1 MVATQSDPYD
11 IFSLQAQRNP
21 DLYEK
26 MRTED
31 PVHSAI
37 HPQSGH
43 TYWFLTR
50 YEDCLLFLKDR
61 RFGKQFRDHL
71 PDHMLDQWEVADS
84 ESIINKHMLNLDNP
98 THERLKS
105 LVHLA
110 FTPIIINNLRERLST
125 IADSLFD
132 SIDDGIIDGDEFDL
146 TERYINQF
154 PLLSIA
160 ILLGVPLEDYQNL
173 YYWTQRMLET
183 DHDIVHDALDEFST
197 YLLYQID
204 LRRANPNGFNDLL
217 AGLVF
222 AEDNGDRLNRQEL
235 LAMVFLLITAGYE
248 TMVNFISNAITT
260 LFENPDQ
267 LRLLQDNIHNP
278 AILKT
283 AIEEMLRYNGP
294 SHMTLASWAFED
306 VKIGGKVI
314 HQGDVVH
321 AVLYAAN
328 RDPLVFENPNTFD
341 ILRQPNKH
349 IAFSYGIHHCL
360 GAALARLEG
369 DIAIE
374 TLIRRMPNL

>member
-1 MVATQSDPYD
+1 MVVNKSNPYD
-11 IFSLQAQRNP
+11 IFAFEAQRNHE
-21 DLYEK
+21 LYAK
-26 MRTED
+26 MRMED
-31 PVHSAI
+31 PIHSAV

-50 YEDCLLFLKDR
+50 YDDCLLFLKDR

-71 PDHMLDQWEVADS
+71 PAHLLDRWELADG
-84 ESIINKHMLNLDNP
+84 EDIINKHMLNLDNP
-98 THERLKS
+98 THQRLKS

-110 FTPIIINNLRERLST
+110 FTPIMINNLRTRLSS
-125 IADSLFD
+125 IADLLFD
-132 SIDDGIIDGDEFDL
+132 EIDKDIIDGEEFDL
-146 TERYINQF
+146 TDRYINQF

-173 YYWTQRMLET
+173 YRWTQHMLET
-183 DHDIVHDALDEFST
+183 DRAVVQGALDEFST
-197 YLLYQID
+197 YLNYQID
-204 LRRANPNGFNDLL
+204 LRYEIPDEFNDLL
-217 AGLVF
+217 SGLVF
-222 AEDNGDRLNRQEL
+222 AENAGDRLNRQEL

-248 TMVNFISNAITT
+248 TMVNFISNAITS

-267 LRLLQDNIHNP
+267 LRLLQRNIHNP
-278 AILKT
+278 AILKS

-306 VKIGGKVI
+306 VQLGNKII

-328 RDPLVFENPNTFD
+328 RDPRIFENPNTFD

-374 TLIRRMPNL
+374 TLIRRIPNL